1 MSEEDVGDGS
11 TSMVISSAEEGASL
25 PSSAIV
31 FPLVADLA
39 TSAFPFVI
47 IPSADRKSVS
57 YTTSHKYN
65 TIYNTT
71 MAKFH
76 GTQLKLPPE
85 FELLLPTTPLL
96 EFESSA
102 CMVSAGC

>member
-31 FPLVADLA
+31 FPLVADLG

-57 YTTSHKYN
+57 YTTSHKYRV
-65 TIYNTT
+65 IV
-71 MAKFH
+71 
-76 GTQLKLPPE
+76 
-85 FELLLPTTPLL
+85 L
-96 EFESSA
+96 E
-102 CMVSAGC
+102 